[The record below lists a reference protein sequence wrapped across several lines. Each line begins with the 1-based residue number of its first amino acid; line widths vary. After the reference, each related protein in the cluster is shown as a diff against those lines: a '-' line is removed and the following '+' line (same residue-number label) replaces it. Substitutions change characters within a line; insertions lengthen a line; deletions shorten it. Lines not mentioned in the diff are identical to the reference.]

1 MPMSKTIVIPV
12 GEPEHMLEVVL
23 TDNELVR
30 IVLDTMT
37 ARWGAIVPANP
48 GASPVS
54 LSRGYSGMERD
65 FHLAMAV
72 ARLMALTGRNLR
84 DPDAGVPFGH
94 VRGGQPRAN
103 TMTTNRD
110 SSRPIPGRSSLL
122 SFLEDEEPDTDERY
136 ITHTAEFIQYSAA
149 AEMEAAAVSAQE
161 ALRPR
166 TVRERFDWT
175 RVFTDPPPAL
185 QEADRERDLR
195 TADEITRDARQ
206 LLRSLRTADEITRLA
221 RPPPSLAR
229 QPRRNLREPGNNAL
243 FIGPGDESFE

>member
-1 MPMSKTIVIPV
+1 MSKTIVIPV

-122 SFLEDEEPDTDERY
+122 SFLEDEEPDTGERY

-149 AEMEAAAVSAQE
+149 AEMAAAAASMDA
-161 ALRPR
+161 ALLR
-166 TVRERFDWT
+166 
-175 RVFTDPPPAL
+175 AG
-185 QEADRERDLR
+185 RERDLR
-195 TADEITRDARQ
+195 TADEITRLARQ
-206 LLRSLRTADEITRLA
+206 
-221 RPPPSLAR
+221 PPSLAR
-229 QPRRNLREPGNNAL
+229 QPPRNLREPGNNAL

>member
-1 MPMSKTIVIPV
+1 MSKTIVIPV

-30 IVLDTMT
+30 IVLDTMS

-48 GASPVS
+48 GALPVP

-94 VRGGQPRAN
+94 VRAGQPRAN

-122 SFLEDEEPDTDERY
+122 SFLEDEEPDTGERY
-136 ITHTAEFIQYSAA
+136 ITNTAEFIQYSAA
-149 AEMEAAAVSAQE
+149 QSIHPDTAGDEHTECSFCGAPYPAAARAAAVRAAAAE

-175 RVFTDPPPAL
+175 RVFT
-185 QEADRERDLR
+185 ADRERDLR
-195 TADEITRDARQ
+195 TADEITRLARQ
-206 LLRSLRTADEITRLA
+206 
-221 RPPPSLAR
+221 PPSLAR
-229 QPRRNLREPGNNAL
+229 QPPRNLREPGNNAL

>member
-122 SFLEDEEPDTDERY
+122 SFLEDEEPDTGERY

-149 AEMEAAAVSAQE
+149 AEMAAAAASMDA
-161 ALRPR
+161 ALLR
-166 TVRERFDWT
+166 
-175 RVFTDPPPAL
+175 AG
-185 QEADRERDLR
+185 RERDLR
-195 TADEITRDARQ
+195 TADEITRLARQ
-206 LLRSLRTADEITRLA
+206 
-221 RPPPSLAR
+221 PPSLAR
-229 QPRRNLREPGNNAL
+229 QPPRNLREPGNNAL